1 MSFKLRCVGKA
12 LLVPVGIAVLGW
24 MVMTPAERENFRK
37 SLSSVDSKR
46 PEDQA

>member
-12 LLVPVGIAVLGW
+12 VLVPVGIAVLGW
-24 MVMTPAERENFRK
+24 MVTTPEERDNFQNN
-37 SLSSVDSKR
+37 LSSVDGKR